1 MITLTI
7 NGVVVDVAENTTIMD
22 AAKSIGVEIPALCY
36 LKEVNEIGSCRICVV
51 EAEGVENFSPPAIP
65 WQRKV
70 W

>member
-36 LKEVNEIGSCRICVV
+36 LKEVKRSAPAGSAWWRQKVWKS
-51 EAEGVENFSPPAIP
+51 FSPPATP
-65 WQRKV
+65 WQRKA